1 MLIAFLLFVI
11 LGVIVTTAPGALL
24 GYGCVAASGSMSLAA
39 RIGLLLFMAGASA
52 ATWLTLPGISH
63 MWRPAAAILSFAA
76 TAASGA
82 LFLTIDTYKR
92 RAPRPPHPAW
102 QARTPH

>member
-63 MWRPAAAILSFAA
+63 MWRPAAAVLSFAA

-102 QARTPH
+102 QASTPH